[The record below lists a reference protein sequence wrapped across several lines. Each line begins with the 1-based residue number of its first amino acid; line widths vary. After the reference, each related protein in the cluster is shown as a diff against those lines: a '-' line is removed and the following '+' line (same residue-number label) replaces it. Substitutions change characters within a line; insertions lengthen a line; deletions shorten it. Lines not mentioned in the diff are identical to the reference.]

1 MESRFFGLFLSRVL
15 SRVLNHV
22 PKHALAATCLL
33 GSAAGWTAEAEDGL
47 LELEPLVVREAER
60 REVDVDRIDTEDFE
74 VGIYAGV
81 LNFEDFGSDQSVG
94 LRAAYHV
101 TEDFFV
107 EAAYGESEL
116 GQTSFE
122 DLSGGARLLTDSERE
137 VSYYNVSLGWN
148 ILPGESFIMD
158 RWAFK
163 GSLYLLAGAG
173 STDFG
178 GDDVFTINAG
188 LGYRF
193 IAKDWMALHVT
204 VRDHMFESDLLGESE
219 NKHNVEVIGGIT
231 FFF

>member
-1 MESRFFGLFLSRVL
+1 MESGIFGLFLKR
-15 SRVLNHV
+15 
-22 PKHALAATCLL
+22 ALVVATLATALPAVAAEEL
-33 GSAAGWTAEAEDGL
+33 AP
-47 LELEPLVVREAER
+47 LELEPLVVREVER

-74 VGIYAGV
+74 VGLYAGV
-81 LNFEDFGSDQSVG
+81 MNFEDFGSDGSVG
-94 LRAAYHV
+94 IRAAYHV

-107 EAAYGESEL
+107 EATYGESDL

-148 ILPGESFIMD
+148 VLPGESFIWD

-178 GDDVFTINAG
+178 GDDVFTVNAG

-193 IAKDWMALHVT
+193 VAKDWLALHVT

-219 NKHNVEVIGGIT
+219 TKHNVEVLGGFTI
-231 FFF
+231 FF